1 MYDSILVP
9 TDGSEHAELAA
20 RHGLGLAERFDATV
34 HVVGVVDVAAA
45 AGPFDAGG
53 VDDAFVDRLEAE
65 AESAIDAV
73 EALADSDAA
82 VETAVL
88 EGEPGEA
95 IVDYIDEAGIDV
107 VAMGTRGRRG
117 LRRFV
122 TGSVTEHVVRSA
134 HVPVVTV
141 RRTDQAPVTDYE
153 RVLVTTDGSEHAEA
167 AVDHAVAVADAYDAT
182 LHVLSV
188 VDISAAAAGPTAA
201 PPVDLLDQLRERG
214 AEATERIAERTRDA
228 GVETVTEVR
237 EGFPGPGVLDYADE
251 ADVDLIAM
259 GTHGRTGVDRLLL
272 GSTTER
278 TIRRATVPVMSVHP
292 EADPSEE

>member
-1 MYDSILVP
+1 MYDSILIP

-45 AGPFDAGG
+45 AGPFNAGG
-53 VDDAFVDRLEAE
+53 VDSAFVDRLREE
-65 AESAIDAV
+65 AESAVTGV
-73 EALADSDAA
+73 EELSDAD
-82 VETAVL
+82 VTLQSGVVR
-88 EGEPGEA
+88 GEPGDA
-95 IVDYIDEAGIDV
+95 IVEYIEDEGIDV

-122 TGSVTEHVVRSA
+122 TGSVTEHVVRRA

-141 RRTDQAPVTDYE
+141 RATDLAPVVDYE
-153 RVLVTTDGSEHAEA
+153 QVLVTTDGSEHAEA

-188 VDISAAAAGPTAA
+188 VDISSVAAGPTAG
-201 PPVDLLDQLRERG
+201 PPMDLLDQFREQG
-214 AEATERIAERTRDA
+214 VEATDRIAERARDA
-228 GVETVTEVR
+228 GVEVVTEVR
-237 EGFPGPGVLDYADE
+237 EGFPGPGLLDYADE
-251 ADVDLIAM
+251 AEIDLIAM

-278 TIRRATVPVMSVHP
+278 TIRRAKVPVMSVHP
-292 EADPSEE
+292 EAE